1 VQSIKAALLL
11 FWLSLSRTAAREA
24 STTTTTMAVQGSAL
38 SSSLDDQP
46 PQPHRSFVMMNGG
59 SSFFYPIHEG
69 WLDACAKL
77 PNVTCEHYYENKTW
91 FYEAGYTRE
100 VDILPCVPLIREF
113 IARGVDGIA
122 AKCNIEHEIFQEAA
136 DAGIPLVAFQG
147 NYDAVPINTYVGT
160 NNDYLGR
167 TLARLLKQLRPEGGT
182 FVCAYNGQSSYARTV
197 GFLEEIKTDNNR
209 EDKGHWH
216 PAELNF
222 TFTKLGSNN
231 TELLVTLDLI
241 AAHNPTA
248 ILFMYQTPMRHPN
261 YTQFV
266 DRHRARNISL
276 LGTQGDDE
284 QLAFMARRYVD
295 GLVGQTTYDM
305 GKLSA
310 ETLWRIVTQ
319 GADSGIPKK
328 INTKLINYN
337 LVPNELS
344 PLQVDQSL
352 LGNLKYI
359 GNACFTAV
367 AFVAISC
374 TLWTLNHRKG
384 TVVRASQPFFL
395 VMTAAGVII
404 MASALIP
411 LSMDDDGQ
419 DIGETRA
426 KGICMSIPWLIFV
439 GFAVTF
445 SALFS
450 KTWRVNRFF
459 HSASSH
465 ARIQCS
471 ETDVLMP
478 FGIMLTLNIAV
489 LTVWTL
495 VDPLT
500 YIRQYEDGT
509 DLYNRS
515 LASNGTCQSDNG
527 AAFLA
532 PLGVCK

>member
-1 VQSIKAALLL
+1 MRRRQTVLSIEAALLL
-11 FWLSLSRTAAREA
+11 FWLWLSRTAASVA
-24 STTTTTMAVQGSAL
+24 SSTTSTAIQ
-38 SSSLDDQP
+38 DDQP
-46 PQPHRSFVMMNGG
+46 PQPHRTFVMMNGG
-59 SSFFYPIHEG
+59 SSFFYPIEQG

-77 PNVTCEHYYENKTW
+77 PNVTCEHHYENKTW
-91 FYEAGYTRE
+91 FAEAGYSRE

-122 AKCNIEHEIFQEAA
+122 AKCNLDHPLFQEAA
-136 DAGIPLVAFQG
+136 DAGIPVVAFQG

-160 NNDYLGR
+160 NNEYLGR

-182 FVCAYNGQSSYARTV
+182 FVCTYGGQSSYARTV
-197 GFLEEIKTDNNR
+197 GFLEEIQTDNNR
-209 EDKGHWH
+209 DDKEHWYA
-216 PAELNF
+216 AELNF
-222 TFTKLGSNN
+222 TFNGDLGSND
-231 TELLVTLDLI
+231 TERLATMDLI

-248 ILFMYQTPMRHPN
+248 ILFMYQTPMRNPN

-266 DRHRARNISL
+266 DRHRHRNISL

-284 QLAFMARRYVD
+284 QLAYMARRYVD

-337 LVPNELS
+337 LVPDELP

-359 GNACFTAV
+359 GNACFAVV
-367 AFVAISC
+367 AFAAISC
-374 TLWTLNHRKG
+374 TLWTLYHRKG

-395 VMTAAGVII
+395 VMTAAGVMI

-411 LSMDDDGQ
+411 LSMDDDGEV
-419 DIGETRA
+419 ISETRA
-426 KGICMSIPWLIFV
+426 KGICMSLPWLMFV

-450 KTWRVNRFF
+450 KTWRINRFF
-459 HSASSH
+459 HSTSSH
-465 ARIQCS
+465 DRIKVT

-478 FGIMLTLNIAV
+478 FGILLTLNIAV

-495 VDPLT
+495 VDPLI

-509 DLYNRS
+509 DLWNRS
-515 LASNGTCQSDNG
+515 LASNGTCRSDHG
-527 AAFLA
+527 AAFLI